1 MSPTEY
7 LKKTKNMLLN
17 KSYCLYNKNHES
29 VLIISCLKMQQSEGE
44 DHLNIQGIIPAVL
57 TPLTEEEHFHP
68 EVTKQ
73 LIDHLID
80 SGVHG
85 IFALGTNGEFHL
97 FSEEEKLQIAETVV
111 KAAGGRVPVY
121 MGAGENS
128 TDATIKLSNKFAEL
142 GVDVL
147 SVITPYFVAPSQE
160 ELYEHFRHISENVTI
175 PILLYNIPSRTGV
188 SLAPETVARL
198 SVLPNVLGI
207 KDSSGDIANIKAY
220 LDVTKDEEFVV
231 LAGTDSLIL
240 ETLKL
245 GGTGAVAATA
255 NVLPKTVVGIYESFQ
270 QGNLDQSEQCQ
281 QQLQPLRATFTL
293 GTLPAPLKKA
303 AELSG
308 IPVGPPKSPVKALSG
323 EALKAVMNMMENY
336 RIQAKAAKES

>member
-1 MSPTEY
+1 M
-7 LKKTKNMLLN
+7 
-17 KSYCLYNKNHES
+17 
-29 VLIISCLKMQQSEGE
+29 
-44 DHLNIQGIIPAVL
+44 NIHGIIPAIL
-57 TPLTEEEHFHP
+57 TPLTKGEQFHS

-73 LIDHLID
+73 LVNRLID

-111 KAAGGRVPVY
+111 NAVGGRVPVFI
-121 MGAGENS
+121 GAGENS
-128 TDATIKLSNKFAEL
+128 TEATISLSNKLADL

-147 SVITPYFVAPSQE
+147 SIITPYFVAPTQE
-160 ELYEHFRHISENVTI
+160 ELYEHFRHISENVNI

-198 SVLPNVLGI
+198 SILPNVLGI
-207 KDSSGDIANIKAY
+207 KDSSGNIENIKAY
-220 LDVTKDEEFVV
+220 LDVTKDEDFVV

-245 GGTGAVAATA
+245 GGAGAVAATA
-255 NVLPKTVVGIYESFQ
+255 NVLPETVVGLYESFQ
-270 QGNLDQSEQCQ
+270 KGEFNQSEHLQ
-281 QQLQPLRATFTL
+281 QQLQPLRATFSL

-308 IPVGPPKSPVKALSG
+308 IPVGPPKSPVKELSG
-323 EALKAVMNMMENY
+323 EALETVAQMVENY
-336 RIQAKAAKES
+336 RLQVNSVKE

>member
-17 KSYCLYNKNHES
+17 KSYCFYNKNHES
-29 VLIISCLKMQQSEGE
+29 VLIINCLKMQQPEGE
-44 DHLNIQGIIPAVL
+44 DHLNIQGIIPAIL

-128 TDATIKLSNKFAEL
+128 TEAKKRTRHSVTSAVVILKKGSVKL
-142 GVDVL
+142 
-147 SVITPYFVAPSQE
+147 PSKGNCK
-160 ELYEHFRHISENVTI
+160 LKNNV
-175 PILLYNIPSRTGV
+175 
-188 SLAPETVARL
+188 
-198 SVLPNVLGI
+198 
-207 KDSSGDIANIKAY
+207 
-220 LDVTKDEEFVV
+220 
-231 LAGTDSLIL
+231 
-240 ETLKL
+240 
-245 GGTGAVAATA
+245 ATA
-255 NVLPKTVVGIYESFQ
+255 PT
-270 QGNLDQSEQCQ
+270 D
-281 QQLQPLRATFTL
+281 
-293 GTLPAPLKKA
+293 AP
-303 AELSG
+303 
-308 IPVGPPKSPVKALSG
+308 
-323 EALKAVMNMMENY
+323 
-336 RIQAKAAKES
+336 

>member
-1 MSPTEY
+1 M
-7 LKKTKNMLLN
+7 NM
-17 KSYCLYNKNHES
+17 
-29 VLIISCLKMQQSEGE
+29 CLKMQHSERE
-44 DHLNIQGIIPAVL
+44 DLLNIKGIIPAIL
-57 TPLTEEEHFHP
+57 TPLTKEEDFHP

-73 LIDHLID
+73 LIDRLID

-111 KAAGGRVPVY
+111 NAVAGRVPVFI
-121 MGAGENS
+121 GAGENS
-128 TDATIKLSNKFAEL
+128 TEATIRLSNKLADI

-160 ELYEHFRHISENVTI
+160 ELYEHFRRISENVRI

-188 SLAPETVARL
+188 SLAPETVLRL
-198 SVLPNVLGI
+198 SSLPNVLGI

-245 GGTGAVAATA
+245 GGSGAVAATA
-255 NVLPKTVVGIYESFQ
+255 NVLPKIVVGLYESFQ
-270 QGNLDQSEQCQ
+270 QGELDQSEQFQ

-308 IPVGPPKSPVKALSG
+308 LPVGPPKSPVKELSG
-323 EALKAVMNMMENY
+323 EALEAVTHMIENY
-336 RIQAKAAKES
+336 RTQAKSAKEQ